1 MSAPATTRALPALV
15 LGATLIGLAPIFVR
29 EAQVGPTAVAFWRLA
44 LAAPVLALW
53 FWRTRRVA
61 APEPARLPQGLPW
74 GLWLGGAFFAGDLA
88 VWHQSLHWT
97 SVANSTLLTNLAPV
111 WVTLVAWL
119 AFRERISRIFVA
131 GLALTLSGAI
141 VLMADSI
148 RISAR
153 TLSGDGLAIVTSLF
167 YAGYLLVLSRSRA
180 HRSTAAV
187 MFWTTSAAALCTLP
201 IVALTGEALWPTSA
215 RDWWLLGGLA
225 LLSHVGGQGLIA
237 YGFAHLPASFSSVSL
252 LVQPVAA
259 ALFAWL
265 LLAEPFGAQQALGG
279 AIVLAG
285 ILLCRRAML
294 RPAAA
299 REEPVLRSR

>member
-1 MSAPATTRALPALV
+1 MSDAATTRALPALI

-29 EAQVGPTAVAFWRLA
+29 EAEVGPTAVAFWRLA

-53 FWRTRRVA
+53 LWRTPRVA
-61 APEPARLPQGLPW
+61 AAEPARLPW
-74 GLWLGGAFFAGDLA
+74 GLWLGGAFFAGDLT

-153 TLSGDGLAIVTSLF
+153 TLAGDGLAIVTSLF

-201 IVALTGEALWPTSA
+201 IVLLAGETLWPTTL
-215 RDWWLLGGLA
+215 RDWSLLAGLA
-225 LLSHVGGQGLIA
+225 LFSHVGGQGLIA

-265 LLAEPFGAQQALGG
+265 LLSEPFGAQQALGG
-279 AIVLAG
+279 AVVLAG
-285 ILLCRRAML
+285 ILLCRRAM
-294 RPAAA
+294 
-299 REEPVLRSR
+299 SRA

>member
-1 MSAPATTRALPALV
+1 MSAPATTRALPALI

-29 EAQVGPTAVAFWRLA
+29 EAEVGPTAVAFWRLA

-53 FWRTRRVA
+53 FWRTPRTPRT
-61 APEPARLPQGLPW
+61 PALAEARPRSGPPHSLPW

-88 VWHQSLHWT
+88 VWHHSLHWT

-111 WVTLVAWL
+111 WVTLIAWL
-119 AFRERISRIFVA
+119 VFHERISRIFVA
-131 GLALTLSGAI
+131 GLVLTLSGAI

-153 TLSGDGLAIVTSLF
+153 TLAGDGLAIVTSLF

-201 IVALTGEALWPTSA
+201 IVLLAGEALWPTTL
-215 RDWWLLGGLA
+215 RDWQLLAGLA

-265 LLAEPFGAQQALGG
+265 LLSEPFGAQQAAGG

-285 ILLCRRAML
+285 ILLCRRAM
-294 RPAAA
+294 
-299 REEPVLRSR
+299 SRA